1 MSKLA
6 FAARLCVVFAAMTAV
21 SACAS
26 DPTTTQ
32 STAEPI
38 RSHNPPARQT
48 PVRAAEP
55 VRQPVNQSAHPA
67 MSPQAI
73 ANDRANFSRCIA
85 SLGEQAQRRGISPA
99 VYARETR
106 DLDPD
111 MKLLELLDRQPEFTK
126 AVWDYVDQ
134 LVAERRIRQGREMFA
149 QHRTTFQ
156 RIEQTYG
163 IDPYVVAAIW
173 GIESNF
179 GANKG
184 DRDVI
189 RSTATLA
196 CIGRRQEFF
205 RAEFLAAM
213 EIVARGDIQRSHFK
227 GSWAGAFGQ
236 TQFMPTTFKRLAVD
250 FTGDGRRDL
259 VDTVADA
266 LASTANN
273 LSKNGWQRGISWGY
287 EVELPRN
294 FNFKLANRKTKKST
308 QEWASLG
315 VKRVRNQPFPQTQ
328 GYILAP
334 AGARGPAFLMTR
346 NFEVI
351 LRYNPADAYALAI
364 GHLAD
369 RIRGA
374 GPFEADWPRG
384 EQVLSRSER
393 MELQERLSALGIYS
407 GAIDGRLDDKTRVA
421 LLEYQH
427 RSGVTPDAFATAA
440 LLERL
445 RRGR

>member
-1 MSKLA
+1 MKS
-6 FAARLCVVFAAMTAV
+6 FAYLARLTALAAACAAI
-21 SACAS
+21 SACAG

-32 STAEPI
+32 SAVEPI
-38 RSHNPPARQT
+38 RAPNLPGKQA
-48 PVRAAEP
+48 
-55 VRQPVNQSAHPA
+55 NQQQAKHPA
-67 MSPQAI
+67 MTPQAI
-73 ANDRANFSRCIA
+73 SADAANFRQCIA
-85 SLGEQAQRRGISPA
+85 SLGKQAQARGISLA
-99 VYARETR
+99 IYNRETR
-106 DLDPD
+106 DLEPD
-111 MKLLELLDRQPEFTK
+111 MKILEFMDRQPEFTK
-126 AVWDYVDQ
+126 AVWDYIDQ
-134 LVAERRIRQGREMFA
+134 LVAERRINQGREMFA
-149 QHRTTFQ
+149 QHRSLFQ

-184 DRDVI
+184 DRDVV
-189 RSTATLA
+189 RSTGTLA

-205 RAEFLAAM
+205 RGEFLAAV
-213 EIVARGDIQRSHFK
+213 EIVARGDIHRDRFK

-250 FTGDGRRDL
+250 FSGDGRRDL
-259 VDTVADA
+259 VDTIADA

-287 EVELPRN
+287 EVNLPPN
-294 FNFKLANRKTKKST
+294 FNYALASRNVKKSA

-315 VKRVRNQPFPQTQ
+315 VRRVRNQAFPNTQ

-369 RIRGA
+369 RIRGG
-374 GPFEADWPRG
+374 GPFEGDWPRG
-384 EQVLSRSER
+384 EQVLSRGER
-393 MELQERLSALGIYS
+393 VELQQRLSALGLYS
-407 GAIDGRLDDKTRVA
+407 GAPDGRFDDKTRAA
-421 LLEYQH
+421 LAAYQ
-427 RSGVTPDAFATAA
+427 RQRGVPADSFATAA
-440 LLERL
+440 VLEQL
-445 RRGR
+445 RKGR

>member
-1 MSKLA
+1 MKRVAL
-6 FAARLCVVFAAMTAV
+6 LAAMAAAI

-32 STAEPI
+32 SAVEPI
-38 RSHNPPARQT
+38 RAPSLPGKQANQPAR
-48 PVRAAEP
+48 
-55 VRQPVNQSAHPA
+55 HPA
-67 MSPQAI
+67 MQPHAI
-73 ANDRANFSRCIA
+73 SADASNFKQCIA
-85 SLGEQAQRRGISPA
+85 SLGTQARARGISQA
-99 VYARETR
+99 IYNRETR

-111 MKLLELLDRQPEFTK
+111 MKIIELMDRQPEFTK
-126 AVWDYVDQ
+126 AVWDYIDQ
-134 LVAERRIRQGREMFA
+134 LVVERRINQGREMFA
-149 QHRTTFQ
+149 QNRATFQ

-179 GANKG
+179 GSNKG

-205 RAEFLAAM
+205 RSEFLAAV
-213 EIVARGDIQRSHFK
+213 EIVARGDIARERFK

-250 FTGDGRRDL
+250 FNGDGRRDL
-259 VDTVADA
+259 VDTVPDA

-287 EVELPRN
+287 EVKLPRN
-294 FNFKLANRKTKKST
+294 FNYGQANRNVKKSA

-315 VKRVRNQPFPQTQ
+315 VRRVRDQAFPNTQ

-369 RIRGA
+369 RIRGG
-374 GPFEADWPRG
+374 GPFDGDWPRG
-384 EQVLSRSER
+384 EQVLSRAER
-393 MELQERLSALGIYS
+393 VELQERLSAHGLYS
-407 GAIDGRLDDKTRVA
+407 GPVNGRFDEKTRAALVA
-421 LLEYQH
+421 YQQ
-427 RSGVTPDAFATAA
+427 RSGITPDAFATVAV
-440 LLERL
+440 LERL
-445 RRGR
+445 RQGR

>member
-1 MSKLA
+1 MNRVA
-6 FAARLCVVFAAMTAV
+6 FVARLAALSVAAATI

-26 DPTTTQ
+26 DPATTQ
-32 STAEPI
+32 STIE
-38 RSHNPPARQT
+38 
-48 PVRAAEP
+48 PVRAPNLPGKQAH
-55 VRQPVNQSAHPA
+55 QQAKHPA
-67 MSPQAI
+67 MQPQAI
-73 ANDRANFSRCIA
+73 SQDATNFKQCIA
-85 SLGEQAQRRGISPA
+85 QLGGQAQQRGIAPA
-99 VYARETR
+99 IYNRETR

-111 MKLLELLDRQPEFTK
+111 MKILELMDRQPEFTK
-126 AVWDYVDQ
+126 AVWDYIDQ
-134 LVAERRIRQGREMFA
+134 LVAERRIAQGREMFA
-149 QHRTTFQ
+149 AHRATFQ

-163 IDPYVVAAIW
+163 VDPYVVASIW

-179 GANKG
+179 GANRG

-196 CIGRRQEFF
+196 CIGRRQEYF

-213 EIVARGDIQRSHFK
+213 EIVARGDIQRERFK

-250 FTGDGRRDL
+250 FNGDGKRDL
-259 VDTVADA
+259 VDTIPDA

-273 LSKNGWQRGISWGY
+273 LSRNGWQKGLSWGY
-287 EVELPRN
+287 EVKLPRN
-294 FNFKLANRKTKKST
+294 FNYGLADRNVKKST

-315 VKRVRNQPFPQTQ
+315 VKRIRDQAFPQTQ

-346 NFEVI
+346 NFEMI

-369 RIRGA
+369 RIRGGA
-374 GPFEADWPRG
+374 PFEGDWPRG
-384 EQVLSRSER
+384 EQVLSRAER
-393 MELQERLSALGIYS
+393 VELQERLSALGLYS
-407 GAIDGRLDDKTRVA
+407 GAMDGRLDDKTRAA
-421 LLEYQH
+421 LAAYQRKH
-427 RSGVTPDAFATAA
+427 GIAADSFATVAV
-440 LLERL
+440 LERL
-445 RRGR
+445 RQSR

>member
-1 MSKLA
+1 MSGVEFLTRATALGAICLA
-6 FAARLCVVFAAMTAV
+6 LG
-21 SACAS
+21 ACAS
-26 DPTTTQ
+26 DPATTQ
-32 STAEPI
+32 TASPI
-38 RSHNPPARQT
+38 RAPNLPGKQA
-48 PVRAAEP
+48 
-55 VRQPVNQSAHPA
+55 NHPTHPQ

-73 ANDRANFSRCIA
+73 SSAAADFRQCIG
-85 SLGEQAQRRGISPA
+85 SLAQQAQARGISHA
-99 VYARETR
+99 IYVRETR
-106 DLDPD
+106 DLEPD
-111 MKLLELLDRQPEFTK
+111 MKILESMDRQPEFTK

-134 LVAERRIRQGREMFA
+134 LVAERRINQGREMFGV
-149 QHRTTFQ
+149 HRATFQ

-163 IDPYVVAAIW
+163 VDPYVVAAIW

-179 GANKG
+179 GKSAG

-196 CIGRRQEFF
+196 CIGRRQEYF

-213 EIVARGDIQRSHFK
+213 EIVAHGDISRARLK

-250 FTGDGRRDL
+250 FNGDGRKDL

-287 EVELPRN
+287 EVTLPRN
-294 FNFKLANRKTKKST
+294 FNYKLANKTIKKSAH
-308 QEWASLG
+308 EWASLG
-315 VKRVRNQPFPQTQ
+315 VRRVRGQALPQVQ

-369 RIRGA
+369 RIRGG

-384 EQVLSRSER
+384 EQVLSRAER
-393 MELQERLSALGIYS
+393 VELQQRLSALGFYN
-407 GAIDGRLDDKTRVA
+407 GEDDGKFDDETKAA
-421 LLEYQH
+421 LLAYQQ
-427 RSGVTPDAFATAA
+427 RSGITPDAFATVAV
-440 LLERL
+440 LERM
-445 RRGR
+445 RQGR

>member
-1 MSKLA
+1 VLRIGEDDMRSVAYLA
-6 FAARLCVVFAAMTAV
+6 RVIAPAALCAAL

-32 STAEPI
+32 S
-38 RSHNPPARQT
+38 
-48 PVRAAEP
+48 AAEP
-55 VRQPVNQSAHPA
+55 MRAPMLPGKQANSQAKHPA

-73 ANDRANFSRCIA
+73 AQDASNFRQCIA
-85 SLGEQAQRRGISPA
+85 SLGSQAQQRGIPQAIYS
-99 VYARETR
+99 RETR
-106 DLDPD
+106 DLEPD
-111 MKLLELLDRQPEFTK
+111 MKILELMDRQPEFTK
-126 AVWDYVDQ
+126 AVWDYIDQ
-134 LVAERRIRQGREMFA
+134 LVAERRINQGREMFA
-149 QHRTTFQ
+149 QHRAIFQ

-163 IDPYVVAAIW
+163 VDPYVVAAIW
-173 GIESNF
+173 GIESNY
-179 GANKG
+179 GSSAG

-189 RSTATLA
+189 RSTGTLA
-196 CIGRRQEFF
+196 CIGRRQEYF
-205 RAEFLAAM
+205 RNEFLAAI
-213 EIVARGDIQRSHFK
+213 EIVARGDIQRARFK

-250 FTGDGRRDL
+250 FSGDGRRDL

-273 LSKNGWQRGISWGY
+273 LSRNGWQRGISWGY
-287 EVELPRN
+287 EVKLPRN
-294 FNFKLANRKTKKST
+294 FNYAHANKSVKKSA

-315 VKRVRNQPFPQTQ
+315 VRRIRDQAFPNTQ

-369 RIRGA
+369 RIRGG
-374 GPFEADWPRG
+374 GPFDSDWPRG
-384 EQVLSRSER
+384 EQVLSRAER
-393 MELQERLSALGIYS
+393 HELQERLSALGLYT
-407 GAIDGRLDDKTRVA
+407 GAIDGRLDENTRAA
-421 LLEYQH
+421 LAAYQQ
-427 RSGVTPDAFATAA
+427 RSGIAPDAFATVAV
-440 LLERL
+440 LERL
-445 RRGR
+445 RQGR

>member
-1 MSKLA
+1 MNSFAYLA
-6 FAARLCVVFAAMTAV
+6 RVSALAAVCTAA

-32 STAEPI
+32 TVEPI
-38 RSHNPPARQT
+38 RSHNLPGKQA
-48 PVRAAEP
+48 
-55 VRQPVNQSAHPA
+55 NQNAKHPA
-67 MSPQAI
+67 MTPQAI
-73 ANDRANFSRCIA
+73 AADAANFRQCIA
-85 SLGEQAQRRGISPA
+85 SLGQQAQQRGISQA
-99 VYARETR
+99 IYSRDTR
-106 DLDPD
+106 DLEPD
-111 MKLLELLDRQPEFTK
+111 MKLLEFMDRQPEFTK

-134 LVAERRIRQGREMFA
+134 LVAERRINQGREMFA
-149 QHRTTFQ
+149 QHRATFQ

-179 GANKG
+179 GANRG

-189 RSTATLA
+189 RSTGTLA

-205 RAEFLAAM
+205 RAEFLAAV
-213 EIVARGDIQRSHFK
+213 EIVARGDIHRDRFK

-250 FTGDGRRDL
+250 FNGDGRRDL
-259 VDTVADA
+259 VDTIPDA

-287 EVELPRN
+287 EVNLPRN
-294 FNFKLANRKTKKST
+294 FNYGLANRNVKKSA

-315 VKRVRNQPFPQTQ
+315 VQRIRNQALPATQ

-334 AGARGPAFLMTR
+334 AGARGPAFFMTR

-369 RIRGA
+369 RIRGG
-374 GPFEADWPRG
+374 GPFERDWPRG
-384 EQVLSRSER
+384 EQVLSRAER
-393 MELQERLSALGIYS
+393 VELQERLSSLGLYS
-407 GAIDGRLDDKTRVA
+407 GAIDGRLDEKTREA
-421 LLEYQH
+421 LAAYQ
-427 RSGVTPDAFATAA
+427 RKSGITPDAFATVAV
-440 LLERL
+440 LESL
-445 RRGR
+445 RQAR

>member
-1 MSKLA
+1 VLRIGEDEMKA
-6 FAARLCVVFAAMTAV
+6 FAFFVRVSAVAACAAV

-26 DPTTTQ
+26 DPATTQ
-32 STAEPI
+32 SAVEPI
-38 RSHNPPARQT
+38 RAPQLPGKQANEPAR
-48 PVRAAEP
+48 
-55 VRQPVNQSAHPA
+55 HPA
-67 MSPQAI
+67 MTPQAI
-73 ANDRANFSRCIA
+73 SADAANFRQCIS
-85 SLGEQAQRRGISPA
+85 SLGAQAAQRGIPQA
-99 VYARETR
+99 VYSRETR

-111 MKLLELLDRQPEFTK
+111 MKILELMDRQPEFTK
-126 AVWDYVDQ
+126 AVWDYIDQ
-134 LVAERRIRQGREMFA
+134 LVAERRITQGRELFA
-149 QHRTTFQ
+149 QNRAIFQ
-156 RIEQTYG
+156 RIERTYG

-179 GANKG
+179 GANRG

-189 RSTATLA
+189 RSTGTLA

-205 RAEFLAAM
+205 RAEFLAAV
-213 EIVARGDIQRSHFK
+213 EIVARGDIQRERFK

-250 FTGDGRRDL
+250 FNGDGRRDL
-259 VDTVADA
+259 VDTVPDA

-287 EVELPRN
+287 EVKLPRN
-294 FNFKLANRKTKKST
+294 FNYAQASRNVKKSA
-308 QEWASLG
+308 QEWTSLG
-315 VKRVRNQPFPQTQ
+315 VRRVRNEALPNVH

-369 RIRGA
+369 RIRGG
-374 GPFEADWPRG
+374 GPFEGDWPRG
-384 EQVLSRSER
+384 EQVLSRAER
-393 MELQERLSALGIYS
+393 VELQERLSALGLYN
-407 GAIDGRLDDKTRVA
+407 GAIDGKLDEQTRAA
-421 LLEYQH
+421 LAAYQ
-427 RSGVTPDAFATAA
+427 RRNGFTPDSFATASV
-440 LLERL
+440 LERM
-445 RRGR
+445 RQER

>member
-1 MSKLA
+1 MKGVAFLA
-6 FAARLCVVFAAMTAV
+6 RVAALAAMAAVV

-26 DPTTTQ
+26 DPSMTQ
-32 STAEPI
+32 SA
-38 RSHNPPARQT
+38 
-48 PVRAAEP
+48 VEP
-55 VRQPVNQSAHPA
+55 VRTPNLPGKQANQPKHPA
-67 MSPQAI
+67 MQPHAI
-73 ANDRANFSRCIA
+73 SADAANFKQCIA
-85 SLGEQAQRRGISPA
+85 RLGRQAEQRGISQA
-99 VYARETR
+99 IYIRETR

-111 MKLLELLDRQPEFTK
+111 MKILELMDRQPEFTK
-126 AVWDYVDQ
+126 AVWDYIDQ
-134 LVAERRIRQGREMFA
+134 LVAERRIAQGREMFA
-149 QHRTTFQ
+149 AHRGAFQ

-163 IDPYVVAAIW
+163 VDPYVVAAIW

-179 GANKG
+179 GADRG

-196 CIGRRQEFF
+196 CIGRRQDYF
-205 RAEFLAAM
+205 RNEFLAAV
-213 EIVARGDIQRSHFK
+213 EIVARGDIHRDRFK

-250 FTGDGRRDL
+250 FNGDGRRDL
-259 VDTVADA
+259 VDTIPDA

-273 LSKNGWQRGISWGY
+273 LSKNGWQRDISWGY
-287 EVELPRN
+287 EVKLPRN
-294 FNFKLANRKTKKST
+294 FNYGLANRSVKKSA

-315 VKRVRNQPFPQTQ
+315 VRRVRDQAFPNTQ

-369 RIRGA
+369 RIRGG
-374 GPFEADWPRG
+374 GPFEGDWPRG
-384 EQVLSRSER
+384 EQILSRAER
-393 MELQERLSALGIYS
+393 MELQERLSALGLYS
-407 GAIDGRLDDKTRVA
+407 GVIDGRLDERTRAA
-421 LLEYQH
+421 LAAYQQ
-427 RSGVTPDAFATAA
+427 RSGIAPDSFATVAV
-440 LLERL
+440 LERL
-445 RRGR
+445 RQGR

>member
-1 MSKLA
+1 MKSVAFFARVVALA
-6 FAARLCVVFAAMTAV
+6 AACAAI

-26 DPTTTQ
+26 DPSTTQ
-32 STAEPI
+32 SAVEPI
-38 RSHNPPARQT
+38 RSPNLPGKQANQT
-48 PVRAAEP
+48 SR
-55 VRQPVNQSAHPA
+55 HPA

-73 ANDRANFSRCIA
+73 AADAANFKQCVAR
-85 SLGEQAQRRGISPA
+85 LGTHAQQRGISQA
-99 VYARETR
+99 VYHRETR
-106 DLDPD
+106 DLEPD
-111 MKLLELLDRQPEFTK
+111 MKILELMDRQPEFTK
-126 AVWDYVDQ
+126 AVWDYIDQ
-134 LVAERRIRQGREMFA
+134 LVAERRINQGHEMFA
-149 QHRTTFQ
+149 VHRGAFQ

-163 IDPYVVAAIW
+163 VDPYVVAAIW

-179 GANKG
+179 GANRG

-196 CIGRRQEFF
+196 CIGRRQDYF
-205 RAEFLAAM
+205 RNEFLAAI
-213 EIVARGDIQRSHFK
+213 EIVARGDIHRERFK

-250 FTGDGRRDL
+250 FNGDGRRDL
-259 VDTVADA
+259 VDTIPDA

-287 EVELPRN
+287 EVKLPRN
-294 FNFKLANRKTKKST
+294 FNYSLASKGVKKSA

-315 VKRVRNQPFPQTQ
+315 VRRVRDQAFPATH

-334 AGARGPAFLMTR
+334 AGARGPAFLMTK

-369 RIRGA
+369 RIRGG
-374 GPFEADWPRG
+374 GPFDGDWPRG
-384 EQVLSRSER
+384 EQVLSRAER
-393 MELQERLSALGIYS
+393 VELQERLSALGLYS
-407 GAIDGRLDDKTRVA
+407 GAIDGRLDEGTRAA
-421 LLEYQH
+421 LAAYQQ
-427 RSGVTPDAFATAA
+427 RSGTAPDSFATVAV
-440 LLERL
+440 LERL
-445 RRGR
+445 RQGR

>member
-1 MSKLA
+1 MRAALGAICLA
-6 FAARLCVVFAAMTAV
+6 LG
-21 SACAS
+21 ACAS

-32 STAEPI
+32 TASPI
-38 RSHNPPARQT
+38 RAPNLPGKQA
-48 PVRAAEP
+48 
-55 VRQPVNQSAHPA
+55 NHPTHPQ

-73 ANDRANFSRCIA
+73 SAAAGNFKQCIA
-85 SLGEQAQRRGISPA
+85 SLSHQAQARGISQA
-99 VYARETR
+99 IYARETR
-106 DLDPD
+106 DLEPD
-111 MKLLELLDRQPEFTK
+111 MKILELMDRQPEFTK

-134 LVAERRIRQGREMFA
+134 LVAERRINQGREMFA
-149 QHRTTFQ
+149 VHRATFQ

-163 IDPYVVAAIW
+163 VDPYVVAAIW

-179 GANKG
+179 GNSAG

-196 CIGRRQEFF
+196 CIGRRQEYF
-205 RAEFLAAM
+205 RAEFLAAI
-213 EIVARGDIQRSHFK
+213 EIVAHGDISRARLK

-250 FTGDGRRDL
+250 FNGDGRKDL

-273 LSKNGWQRGISWGY
+273 LSKNGWQRGASWGY
-287 EVELPRN
+287 EVKLPRN
-294 FNFKLANRKTKKST
+294 FNYRLANKTIKKSA

-315 VKRVRNQPFPQTQ
+315 VQRVRGQAFPQVQ

-369 RIRGA
+369 RIRGG

-384 EQVLSRSER
+384 EQVLSRAER
-393 MELQERLSALGIYS
+393 VELQQRLSSLGLYNGES
-407 GAIDGRLDDKTRVA
+407 DGKFDDQTRAA
-421 LLEYQH
+421 LLAYQQ
-427 RSGVTPDAFATAA
+427 RSGITPDAFATVAV
-440 LLERL
+440 LERL
-445 RRGR
+445 RQGR

>member
-1 MSKLA
+1 MSRVTFLA
-6 FAARLCVVFAAMTAV
+6 RVIALAAAGAAL

-32 STAEPI
+32 SVVEPI
-38 RSHNPPARQT
+38 RT
-48 PVRAAEP
+48 PNLPGKQAHQQAK
-55 VRQPVNQSAHPA
+55 HPA
-67 MSPQAI
+67 MTPQAI
-73 ANDRANFSRCIA
+73 SADASNFRQCIA
-85 SLGEQAQRRGISPA
+85 SLGVQAQQRGISSA

-106 DLDPD
+106 DLEPD
-111 MKLLELLDRQPEFTK
+111 MRILELMDRQPEFTK
-126 AVWDYVDQ
+126 AVWDYIDQ
-134 LVAERRIRQGREMFA
+134 LVAERRISQGREMFV
-149 QHRTTFQ
+149 QHRGIFR

-163 IDPYVVAAIW
+163 IDPYIVAAIW

-179 GANKG
+179 GANRG

-189 RSTATLA
+189 RSTGTLA

-205 RAEFLAAM
+205 RSEYLAAL
-213 EIVARGDIQRSHFK
+213 EIVARGDISRDRFK

-250 FTGDGRRDL
+250 FNGDGRRDL
-259 VDTVADA
+259 VDTIADA

-287 EVELPRN
+287 EVRLPRN
-294 FNFKLANRKTKKST
+294 FNYSLANRNTKKSS
-308 QEWASLG
+308 QQWASLG
-315 VKRVRNQPFPQTQ
+315 IRRAGNQALPNVQ

-334 AGARGPAFLMTR
+334 AGARGPAFFMTR

-369 RIRGA
+369 RIRGG
-374 GPFEADWPRG
+374 GPFESDWPRG
-384 EQVLSRSER
+384 EQVLSRTER
-393 MELQERLSALGIYS
+393 VEMQERLSALGLYRGS
-407 GAIDGRLDDKTRVA
+407 ADGRLDEQTRAA
-421 LLEYQH
+421 LAAYQQ
-427 RSGVTPDAFATAA
+427 RLGVTPDAFATVA
-440 LLERL
+440 LLERM
-445 RRGR
+445 RQGR

>member
-1 MSKLA
+1 MKSVAFLA
-6 FAARLCVVFAAMTAV
+6 RVGVLAATCAAV

-32 STAEPI
+32 TAVEPI
-38 RSHNPPARQT
+38 RAPNLPGKQA
-48 PVRAAEP
+48 
-55 VRQPVNQSAHPA
+55 NQQSKHPA
-67 MSPQAI
+67 MQPQAI
-73 ANDRANFSRCIA
+73 AQDAGNFRQCIA
-85 SLGEQAQRRGISPA
+85 SLGSQAQARGIAPA
-99 VYARETR
+99 IYARETR
-106 DLDPD
+106 ELEPD
-111 MKLLELLDRQPEFTK
+111 MKILELMDRQPEFTK

-134 LVAERRIRQGREMFA
+134 LVAERRIAQGREMFA
-149 QHRTTFQ
+149 QHRAVFQ

-179 GANKG
+179 GSNKG

-189 RSTATLA
+189 RSTGTLA
-196 CIGRRQEFF
+196 CIGRRQDFF
-205 RAEFLAAM
+205 RAEFLAAV
-213 EIVARGDIQRSHFK
+213 EIVARGDIQRDRFK

-250 FTGDGRRDL
+250 FNGDGRRDL
-259 VDTVADA
+259 VDTVPDA

-273 LSKNGWQRGISWGY
+273 LSRNGWQRGISWGY
-287 EVELPRN
+287 EVKLPRN
-294 FNFKLANRKTKKST
+294 FNYGLANRNMKKSA

-315 VKRVRNQPFPQTQ
+315 VRRTRDQAFPNTQ

-334 AGARGPAFLMTR
+334 AGARGPAFLMTK

-369 RIRGA
+369 RIRGG
-374 GPFEADWPRG
+374 GPFDSDWPRG
-384 EQVLSRSER
+384 EQVLSRAER
-393 MELQERLSALGIYS
+393 VELQERLSALGLYNGS
-407 GAIDGRLDDKTRVA
+407 IDGRFDENTRAA
-421 LLEYQH
+421 LLIYQQKN
-427 RSGVTPDAFATAA
+427 GITPDAFATVAV
-440 LLERL
+440 LERL
-445 RRGR
+445 RQTR

>member
-1 MSKLA
+1 MSSIAYLA
-6 FAARLCVVFAAMTAV
+6 RVAALAVACAAI

-32 STAEPI
+32 TSAEPL
-38 RSHNPPARQT
+38 
-48 PVRAAEP
+48 RAPNLPGKQANQ
-55 VRQPVNQSAHPA
+55 QPRHPA
-67 MSPQAI
+67 MQPQAI
-73 ANDRANFSRCIA
+73 AQDASNFPQCIA
-85 SLGEQAQRRGISPA
+85 SLARQAQARGIPPA

-106 DLDPD
+106 ELEPD
-111 MKLLELLDRQPEFTK
+111 MKILELMDRQPEFTK
-126 AVWDYVDQ
+126 AVWDYIDL
-134 LVAERRIRQGREMFA
+134 LVAERRISQGREMFA
-149 QHRTTFQ
+149 QHRTIFQ
-156 RIEQTYG
+156 RIERTYG

-196 CIGRRQEFF
+196 CIGRRQDYF
-205 RAEFLAAM
+205 RNEFLAAV
-213 EIVARGDIQRSHFK
+213 EIVARGDIARERFK

-250 FTGDGRRDL
+250 FSGDGRRDL

-287 EVELPRN
+287 EVKLPPGFNYALASRN
-294 FNFKLANRKTKKST
+294 VKKPA
-308 QEWASLG
+308 QEWAALG
-315 VKRVRNQPFPQTQ
+315 VRRVRDQAFPNTQ

-369 RIRGA
+369 RIRGG
-374 GPFEADWPRG
+374 GPFERDWPRG
-384 EQVLSRSER
+384 EQVLSRAER
-393 MELQERLSALGIYS
+393 LELQERLSALGLYG
-407 GAIDGRLDDKTRVA
+407 GAIDGKLDENTRAA
-421 LLEYQH
+421 LAAYQ
-427 RSGVTPDAFATAA
+427 RKRGEVPDAFPTVAV
-440 LLERL
+440 LERL
-445 RRGR
+445 RQGR

>member
-1 MSKLA
+1 MRVAVLI
-6 FAARLCVVFAAMTAV
+6 AAMSAI

-38 RSHNPPARQT
+38 RSLNP
-48 PVRAAEP
+48 P
-55 VRQPVNQSAHPA
+55 VRQAPPPASAPANLVSRHPA

-73 ANDRANFSRCIA
+73 SADSANFNRCIA
-85 SLGEQAQRRGISPA
+85 SLGQQAQQRGISRA
-99 VYARETR
+99 VYDRETAG
-106 DLDPD
+106 LEPD
-111 MKLLELLDRQPEFTK
+111 MKILELLDRQPEFTK

-134 LVAERRIRQGREMFA
+134 LVAERRITKGRELFA
-149 QHRTTFQ
+149 EHRGIFQ
-156 RIEQTYG
+156 RLEQTYG

-213 EIVARGDIQRSHFK
+213 EIVARGDIQRARFK

-250 FTGDGRRDL
+250 FSGDGRRDL

-287 EVELPRN
+287 EVDLPRN
-294 FNFKLANRKTKKST
+294 FNFSLANRSVKKSA
-308 QEWASLG
+308 QEWAALG
-315 VKRVRNQPFPQTQ
+315 VKRVRGQALPQTQ

-369 RIRGA
+369 RIRGS
-374 GPFEADWPRG
+374 GPFEGDWPRG

-393 MELQERLSALGIYS
+393 VELQERLSSLGLYN
-407 GAIDGRLDDKTRVA
+407 GAVDGRFDEKTRAA
-421 LLEYQH
+421 LLAYQQ
-427 RSGVTPDAFATAA
+427 RSGITPDAFATVS
-440 LLERL
+440 LLEQM

>member
-1 MSKLA
+1 M
-6 FAARLCVVFAAMTAV
+6 
-21 SACAS
+21 
-26 DPTTTQ
+26 P
-32 STAEPI
+32 E
-38 RSHNPPARQT
+38 
-48 PVRAAEP
+48 
-55 VRQPVNQSAHPA
+55 RQPAPAPVAAPTAAPATLRAKHPA
-67 MSPQAI
+67 MTPQAI
-73 ANDRANFSRCIA
+73 ANDSANFGRCIA
-85 SLGEQAQRRGISPA
+85 ALGNQAERRGISRA

-106 DLDPD
+106 GLEPD
-111 MKLLELLDRQPEFTK
+111 MKILELLDRQPEFTK

-134 LVAERRIRQGREMFA
+134 LVAERRISQGRVMFA
-149 QHRTTFQ
+149 QHRATFE
-156 RIEQTYG
+156 RIERTYG

-179 GANKG
+179 GSNKG

-205 RAEFLAAM
+205 RSEFLAAM
-213 EIVARGDIQRSHFK
+213 EIVARGDIARSRFK

-294 FNFKLANRKTKKST
+294 FDFKLANRKIKKLT
-308 QEWASLG
+308 QQWASLG
-315 VKRVRNQPFPQTQ
+315 VRRVRNQAFPQTQ

-334 AGARGPAFLMTR
+334 AGARGPAFLMTK

-369 RIRGA
+369 RIRGG
-374 GPFEADWPRG
+374 GPFDGDWPRG

-393 MELQERLSALGIYS
+393 IELQERLSSLGLYS
-407 GAIDGRLDDKTRVA
+407 GAIDGRLDDQTRAA
-421 LLEYQH
+421 LLAYQQ
-427 RSGVTPDAFATAA
+427 RSGITPDAFATAS